1 MKGYLNISSATTAAD
16 DGWFETGDI
25 AVCNKVRF
33 FTIVDR
39 RKELIKYK
47 LESLLL
53 QHPDTEATELPRT
66 YIVPVRTVAKK
77 TTSFAQG
84 IQEWV
89 ARKVFPHKKLR
100 GGIVLVGHIPGRTM
114 AEEVHWRPQE
124 NVGAGRLICSPY
136 SADFWDS
143 IRSEETHPI
152 VPVQLT
158 RPLIRLSIW
167 GSSGVRLL

>member
-1 MKGYLNISSATTAAD
+1 MPPA
-16 DGWFETGDI
+16 E
-25 AVCNKVRF
+25 
-33 FTIVDR
+33 
-39 RKELIKYK
+39 

-100 GGIVLVGHIPGRTM
+100 GGIVLVGHIPGSALGKILRRELRARVASDM
-114 AEEVHWRPQE
+114 SYGQ
-124 NVGAGRLICSPY
+124 VGGRAKL
-136 SADFWDS
+136 
-143 IRSEETHPI
+143 
-152 VPVQLT
+152 
-158 RPLIRLSIW
+158 
-167 GSSGVRLL
+167 